1 MSRNVTGLKKYTEY
15 EFQVLARTSA
25 GDGQKSAVEV
35 KRTFE
40 DGKKTCMIA
49 IFEKSITK

>member
-1 MSRNVTGLKKYTEY
+1 MPRDVTGLRKYTEY

-25 GDGQKSAVEV
+25 GDGLKSAVEV

-40 DGKKTCMIA
+40 DGNEA
-49 IFEKSITK
+49 VLPLLRNL